1 MLFYTVRRLIVLPS
15 ISENI
20 LRTAITFAKQC
31 TDIFDKNL
39 KIIKH
44 YRKSLL
50 HNNHEPWKK
59 KDADSCFDVTMGSY
73 DGAEVREL
81 VGIYLICLLTYII
94 DKSNSG
100 LYRDDGLIFLRNVNG
115 KRWIV

>member
-1 MLFYTVRRLIVLPS
+1 MLFYTVRRLRVLPF

-50 HNNHEPWKK
+50 HN
-59 KDADSCFDVTMGSY
+59 DSCFDVTMGSY

-100 LYRDDGLIFLRNVNG
+100 LYRDDGLIFLRNMNG